1 MYLKNNKW
9 YDICTWLLACYVI
22 ILLCITVV
30 LRELKDNPTIHRDL
44 FWSYHRSR
52 FPFMT
57 IDSEY
62 NILLYIPIGIMV
74 CLLTTKYKLI
84 KVLFWGFLLSETIE
98 SLQLIFRKGVFDV
111 DDLFSNTLGAFVG
124 GFLTVVVLWIV
135 RKVKMKN
142 I

>member
-1 MYLKNNKW
+1 
-9 YDICTWLLACYVI
+9 
-22 ILLCITVV
+22 
-30 LRELKDNPTIHRDL
+30 
-44 FWSYHRSR
+44 
-52 FPFMT
+52 
-57 IDSEY
+57 
-62 NILLYIPIGIMV
+62 MV

-84 KVLFWGFLLSETIE
+84 KVLFWGFFLSETIE
-98 SLQLIFRKGVFDV
+98 CLQLISRKGVFDV